1 MVNEPVYRVT
11 LGRIAAAAG
20 LLYRLRSL
28 LLVLG
33 LVGAVWF
40 GGVTL
45 GSAPSA
51 RAMIP
56 LTLILWSALGL
67 GVGHTLAR
75 LPEPARPDDGMR
87 RRIRQRVLLAVYML
101 ATAVSVALAGLA
113 VVMTF
118 RTVGLTGGVT

>member
-1 MVNEPVYRVT
+1 MVNEPAYRVT

-20 LLYRLRSL
+20 LLYRLRAL
-28 LLVLG
+28 LLLLG
-33 LVGAVWF
+33 LIGALWF

-45 GSAPSA
+45 GSAPSS

-75 LPEPARPDDGMR
+75 LPERVGPDDGLR
-87 RRIRQRVLLAVYML
+87 RRIRQRVLLAVYLL
-101 ATAVSVALAGLA
+101 ATAVSVVLAGLA
-113 VVMTF
+113 VFMTF
-118 RTVGLTGGVT
+118 RTVGMTGAAA